1 MKLWKVN
8 AEVNKQTQVQ
18 ETKDDQRTF
27 GIGWP
32 DYQFSGNYKAHSNKQ
47 WPFHNRE
54 NKQLAYTY

>member
-32 DYQFSGNYKAHSNKQ
+32 NYQFFRQLQG
-47 WPFHNRE
+47 PF
-54 NKQLAYTY
+54 K